1 MTLMDAMYDVLVLGG
16 GAAGL
21 SGALVLGRCSRR
33 VLVCDDGRP
42 RNAPSRAV
50 HGFLS
55 RDGTPPAEL
64 LRAARADL
72 ARYPTVEFLD
82 VAALDVGREGPGFW
96 ADLAD
101 GTRVR
106 GHKLLIATGL
116 VDDLPDIP
124 GLAERWGRSVF
135 PCPFCDAWEHRDKP
149 MAVLATDVAASCGF
163 ALEMLTWT
171 SQLAFLLHGAAV
183 ADERQVERVARM
195 GIQVERRRVARLEG
209 SSTSLQA
216 IVLGDETRI
225 ACHALFLLTRQRQ
238 RNPFAEKLGCALVR
252 DDRTVRTD
260 DLQHTRA
267 RGVYAAGNAA
277 VGLQA
282 AILAAAEGFKAA
294 YAINDELIED
304 YIAQREAA
312 QPGETLQR

>member
-1 MTLMDAMYDVLVLGG
+1 MDILYDVIVLGAG
-16 GAAGL
+16 PAGL
-21 SGALVLGRCSRR
+21 SGALVLGRCARR
-33 VLVCDDGRP
+33 VLVCDDGKP

-55 RDGTPPAEL
+55 RDGTPPSEL

-72 ARYPTVEFLD
+72 ARYPSVEFRRAQA
-82 VAALDVGREGPGFW
+82 VDVGRDERSFW
-96 ADLAD
+96 AKLHD
-101 GTRVR
+101 GAEIR

-116 VDDLPDIP
+116 IDELPQIP

-135 PCPFCDAWEHRDKP
+135 PCPFCDAWEYRDKP
-149 MAVLATDVAASCGF
+149 MAVLATDVAASCSF
-163 ALEMLTWT
+163 AIEMLTWT
-171 SQLAFLLHGAAV
+171 RKLTLLLDGART
-183 ADERQVERVARM
+183 ADPRPLERVARL
-195 GIQVERRRVARLEG
+195 GISVEHRRVARLEG
-209 SSTSLQA
+209 SAQTLQTV
-216 IVLGDETRI
+216 VLRDETRI
-225 ACHALFLLTRQRQ
+225 PCHALFLLTVQRQ
-238 RNPFAEKLGCALVR
+238 RNGFAEKLGCSLVR

-260 DLQHTRA
+260 ELQHTRT

-304 YIAQREAA
+304 FVARQEAA
-312 QPGETLQR
+312 SPGETLQR